1 MVITEEDEDGEEN
14 KENEDEE
21 KRQRKRR
28 KLTHLKNQKCNY
40 LLVNLIWSLSL
51 SPYGGRR
58 GELGNAAHLRENLFF
73 SKKTI
78 IFKINFKWLC
88 YFIGYYTN

>member
-1 MVITEEDEDGEEN
+1 MVITEEDDDGEEN

-28 KLTHLKNQKCNY
+28 KLTHLINKKCSN

-51 SPYGGRR
+51 SPYGGK
-58 GELGNAAHLRENLFF
+58 EESWEKPLKWKLVFHQENYH
-73 SKKTI
+73 I
-78 IFKINFKWLC
+78 
-88 YFIGYYTN
+88 